1 MKKINNYPRPQLV
14 RDNWLNLNGKWNF
27 VFDDGNIGE
36 QNEYF
41 KKFPKSSE
49 ILVPFTYET
58 KMSGIGD
65 QSVHENVWYNNKF
78 ELNPNKN
85 QRTILHFEGSDFVT
99 KLWVNGKYVGMNTGG
114 YHRFSFDISGY
125 IVGGENDITVKI
137 EDSLSINQPRGKQRY
152 KSESFSCWYVQTTG
166 IWKTVWIEYVPQDYI
181 VSVKNTPNFDEK
193 NLSFEL
199 FTNVN
204 EMELGDYEIETEIR
218 FDNGTVNTARTK
230 AEKRMFKYEMDICN
244 QQSNHA
250 IKAWSPEHPYL
261 YDIIFRLYKDNMLL
275 DEVSSYFGVRKI
287 SVKGSKILLNDKE
300 LYLKMVLD
308 QGYWADSHLTPPD
321 EDAIIKDIEIAKKF
335 GYNGIRKH
343 QKIEDERFLYY
354 CDVNGLLV
362 WCEMP
367 SCYAFNDK
375 SVAYFTDEWIKVVK
389 QSYNHPSIIAWVPMN
404 ESWGIFDVPE
414 DIREQNFANSLYYLT
429 KSLDKTR
436 PVISNDGWEHTISDI
451 VTIHDYKQEPDL
463 LYDEYNDGELA
474 VLNNKKAFNTTHKLF
489 SGDYKYSGQPV
500 IMSEYGGIKMNSD
513 KGWGYGNQVRD
524 ENEYLER
531 FKGLNDAI
539 RKTEY
544 MTGFCFT
551 QLTDVQQ
558 EINGLVD
565 ENRNDKFS
573 IDVIKNIY
581 DINSK

>member
-1 MKKINNYPRPQLV
+1 MKKIKDYPRPQLV

-65 QSVHENVWYNNKF
+65 QSVHENIWYNNKF

-99 KLWVNGKYVGMNTGG
+99 KLWVNGKYAGMNTGG

-193 NLSFEL
+193 NLSIEL

-261 YDIIFRLYKDNMLL
+261 YDIIFRLYKDNVLL

-287 SVKGSKILLNDKE
+287 TINGSKILLNDKE

-321 EDAIIKDIEIAKKF
+321 EDAIVKDIEIAKKF

-343 QKIEDERFLYY
+343 QKTEDERFLYY

-362 WCEMP
+362 WGEMP
-367 SCYAFNDK
+367 SCYAFNDT
-375 SVAYFTDEWIKVVK
+375 SVAYFTDEWIKVVE
-389 QSYNHPSIIAWVPMN
+389 QNYNHPSIIAWVPMN
-404 ESWGIFDVPE
+404 ESWGIFEVAEDV
-414 DIREQNFANSLYYLT
+414 REQSFANSLYYLT

-500 IMSEYGGIKMNSD
+500 IISEYGGIKMNSGN
-513 KGWGYGNQVRD
+513 GWGYGNQVRD

-539 RKTEY
+539 RKTAY

>member
-1 MKKINNYPRPQLV
+1 MKNINNYPRPQLV
-14 RDNWLNLNGKWNF
+14 RDNRLNLNGKWNF

-99 KLWVNGKYVGMNTGG
+99 KLWVNGKYAGMNTGG

-125 IVGGENDITVKI
+125 IVGGENDITVKN

-193 NLSFEL
+193 NLSIEL

-287 SVKGSKILLNDKE
+287 TINGSKILLNDKE

-513 KGWGYGNQVRD
+513 TGWGSGNQVRD

-531 FKGLNDAI
+531 FKGLTDAI

>member
-1 MKKINNYPRPQLV
+1 MKNINNYPRPQLV
-14 RDNWLNLNGKWNF
+14 RDNRLNLNGKWNF

-99 KLWVNGKYVGMNTGG
+99 KLWVNGKYAGMNTGG

-125 IVGGENDITVKI
+125 IVGGENDITVKN

-152 KSESFSCWYVQTTG
+152 KSESFSCWFVQTTG
-166 IWKTVWIEYVPQDYI
+166 FWKSVWIEYVPQDYI

-193 NLSFEL
+193 NLSIEL

-287 SVKGSKILLNDKE
+287 TINGSKILLNDKE

-513 KGWGYGNQVRD
+513 TGWGSGNQVRD

-531 FKGLNDAI
+531 FKGLTDAI